1 MIITTCLQSV
11 PLSAQVVNTT
21 LIGNLHIEL
30 TFSHMVPAAVVGL
43 EPIALGG

>member
-1 MIITTCLQSV
+1 VS
-11 PLSAQVVNTT
+11 LSAQVVNST

-43 EPIALGG
+43 EPDNEAPLTDSF